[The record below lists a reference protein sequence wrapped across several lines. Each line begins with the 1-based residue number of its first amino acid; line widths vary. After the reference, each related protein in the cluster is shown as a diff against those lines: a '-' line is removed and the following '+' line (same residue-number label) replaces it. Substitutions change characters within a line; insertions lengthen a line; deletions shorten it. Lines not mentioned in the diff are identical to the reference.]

1 MSSIL
6 YEKIQKIINKLC
18 LSKYYDFSLQIE
30 QGSIFIKNI
39 EKIKNKIYHKE
50 LLNEIQEKLSLLDD
64 APLDL
69 NNIDPHILEEI

>member
-1 MSSIL
+1 MIL
-6 YEKIQKIINKLC
+6 
-18 LSKYYDFSLQIE
+18 
-30 QGSIFIKNI
+30 IKNI

-50 LLNEIQEKLSLLDD
+50 LLSEIQEKLSLLDD